1 MNRKGL
7 WRAMG
12 NVAGAPPAP
21 ALTAET
27 LLVEGTTVRAF
38 TPEGPEASLP
48 LPDFLGRLCPSA
60 PDTCELVLPD
70 GTVLVRSRGECTVL
84 VHQTPP
90 GVCKLRWIAEGSPAR
105 FGAGAIYRDVT
116 IALPYLLV
124 LAVFENGEL
133 SGASECFFRNAPVTS
148 PDDEL
153 HYPALLNCS
162 KFTPQEGRPLAWI
175 CTQKL
180 DRSRIVGR
188 GRNARI
194 RSGLKVLLHC
204 LLETGFNFSS
214 EHHEGSSW
222 FTESRGIDPRVAS
235 IEAWEKATKLSPL
248 FVLDVPWL
256 KTGYS
261 VARVVERIFA
271 QRPPAVQPPP
281 LGTAGD
287 LARLVFN
294 GRPVPPAPRPGI
306 VGPGSHDDLPF

>member
-1 MNRKGL
+1 MG
-7 WRAMG
+7 RA
-12 NVAGAPPAP
+12 AKDSSAPVP
-21 ALTAET
+21 TTET
-27 LLVEGTTVRAF
+27 LVVEGTTVRAF
-38 TPEGPEASLP
+38 TPEGPEATLP
-48 LPDFLGRLCPSA
+48 LPDFLGRLSPPV
-60 PDTCELVLPD
+60 PDTGDLVMPD
-70 GTVLVRSRGECTVL
+70 GTALVRTRGACTVL

-90 GVCKLRWIAEGSPAR
+90 AVCKLQWIADGSPAQ
-105 FGAGAIYRDVT
+105 FGAGTVYRDVT

-162 KFTPQEGRPLAWI
+162 KFTPREGRPLSWI

-180 DRSRIVGR
+180 DRSRIVGT
-188 GRNARI
+188 GRNTRI
-194 RSGLKVLLHC
+194 RSGLKALLHC
-204 LLETGFNFSS
+204 LLETGFNYSS

-222 FTESRGIDPRVAS
+222 FTESRGVDPRVAS
-235 IEAWEKATKLSPL
+235 IEAWEQATSVSPL

-261 VARVVERIFA
+261 VARLVERIFS

-281 LGTAGD
+281 LSTAGD

-294 GRPVPPAPRPGI
+294 GRPAPPPPPSGVGMPGPYDDAP
-306 VGPGSHDDLPF
+306 F